1 MERLTISLDSGL
13 AEELDRLIRA
23 QGYGNRSEA
32 LRDILRRHIEQS
44 RLQQEAESLHCVA
57 NLSFVYNHHSRT
69 LAERVMNLQHDQHD
83 LTIASQHVHLD
94 HNHCLESL
102 MLKGPVQRVRTFAER
117 LCAER
122 GVRHG
127 NLNLIPVEAAA
138 DNHSHPHAHP
148 HLHPKS

>member
-1 MERLTISLDSGL
+1 MERLTISLDRCL

-32 LRDILRRHIEQS
+32 LRDILRRHIEQA
-44 RLQQEAESLHCVA
+44 RLQQEAESLHSVA
-57 NLSFVYNHHSRT
+57 ILSFVYDHHART
-69 LAERVMNLQHDQHD
+69 LAERVMALQHEHHD

-94 HNHCLESL
+94 HDHCLESL
-102 MLKGPVQRVRTFAER
+102 MLKGPLPRVRAFAER
-117 LCAER
+117 LIAER

-127 NLNLIPVEAAA
+127 QLNLIPVEAAA
-138 DNHSHPHAHP
+138 DAHPHP